1 MSGETERTHR
11 LAAPSANCP
20 SRRAFR
26 DLASDDSAA
35 APGCGTEV
43 MRGGGRPF
51 GGPPLSGFEGLFVA
65 GIGGSHPLGTLERR
79 EERREE
85 EELDR
90 VSGRSPVRA
99 RRGLPSRF
107 VC

>member
-1 MSGETERTHR
+1 MSGETDRIHR
-11 LAAPSANCP
+11 LANPSANCP
-20 SRRAFR
+20 GLRAFR
-26 DLASDDSAA
+26 NLAGDDSAA
-35 APGCGTEV
+35 APGCGTDV
-43 MRGGGRPF
+43 MRGGGPPV

-79 EERREE
+79 GERREE

-99 RRGLPSRF
+99 RRGLP
-107 VC
+107 

>member
-1 MSGETERTHR
+1 
-11 LAAPSANCP
+11 
-20 SRRAFR
+20 
-26 DLASDDSAA
+26 
-35 APGCGTEV
+35 

-85 EELDR
+85 EEELDR
-90 VSGRSPVRA
+90 LHPPTRSDGVSA
-99 RRGLPSRF
+99 WTRRVTLLGP
-107 VC
+107 